1 MVEKRKQDK
10 MADQKLQAKRA
21 LKVVPN
27 DSINIPYPA
36 NALATGTTTGV
47 GTTDNDVQ
55 DSAATFTDGSI
66 KVGDIVYN
74 VTDAEIHTISA
85 IVDDNNLTLTVG
97 SIDTGKAYTIYSV
110 AEDRVGRDC
119 VIYVGVAGDVTVETV
134 GGDTETFTAV
144 PAGTFIPVMVKRVN
158 STSTTATNMVAL
170 W

>member
-1 MVEKRKQDK
+1 
-10 MADQKLQAKRA
+10 MANYKLQASRA

-27 DSINIPYPA
+27 DSINIPHPA
-36 NALATGTTTGV
+36 GKLADGTTTGV
-47 GTTDNDVQ
+47 GTTANDVV

-74 VTDAEIHTISA
+74 VTDAAIHTISA
-85 IVDDNNLTLTVG
+85 IVDDNNLTLTAG
-97 SIDTGKAYTIYSV
+97 SIGNTKAYTIYS
-110 AEDRVGRDC
+110 ADADRIGKDC
-119 VIYVGVAGDVTVETV
+119 VIYVGVTGDVTVETA

-158 STSTTATNMVAL
+158 STNTDATNMVAM